1 MNRLTRKMEPIPVYE
16 LAICEQCRAEST
28 EEEREEWNC
37 PSCDSSGD
45 ALNRLGE
52 YEDTSLSP
60 KGVEAKKQ
68 EVDLLREELAAIIK
82 ELPEANEIL
91 KRFFDGKKERRYR
104 YYLPMRPP
112 SLGTQPKYAD
122 RFCDYDGRKYVDGI
136 GREAWGWV
144 EYNRPLTAKEQSDYE
159 LIPSPLNP
167 DHQPDHL
174 LTTHTAN

>member
-112 SLGTQPKYAD
+112 SLGTQPRGQIKL
-122 RFCDYDGRKYVDGI
+122 CSYDERTMEESLC
-136 GREAWGWV
+136 REVWGLV
-144 EYNRPLTAKEQSDYE
+144 EYDHPLTTREQSDYE

-167 DHQPDHL
+167 DWQPPES
-174 LTTHTAN
+174 